1 MLNAENLTKRF
12 SGLTAVDHVSLA
24 VHRGETV
31 GLIGTNGAGKTTLFE
46 MLSGFLRPDEGTVQF
61 CGKNL
66 TGQAAWRFARA
77 GMARTFQNLRL
88 FEGMTVL
95 DNVRAAQIACHGRK
109 AEELLR
115 TVNLWEKRERPAQF
129 LSYGEKRRLEL
140 ARAAATGAMLVLAD
154 EPSAAMTAAEA
165 QELAE
170 VLETLKAGD
179 GLTFLLIEHNMDL
192 VRRACGRVY
201 AMDRGCVLAE
211 GTPDEVLSS
220 SAVKASLLP

>member
-12 SGLTAVDHVSLA
+12 SGLTAVDRVSLA

-46 MLSGFLRPDEGTVQF
+46 MLSGFLRPDEGTVRF
-61 CGKNL
+61 GGKNL

-95 DNVRAAQIACHGRK
+95 ENVRAAQIACHGRA

-179 GLTFLLIEHNMDL
+179 GVTFLLIEHNMDL

-201 AMDRGCVLAE
+201 AMDRGRVLAE